1 MIMRDESICHILDTY
16 NPTTSVVE
24 KPSSSRRRKPKAM
37 YLKALWW
44 ASRGPQ
50 SLTTLRADQ
59 WRPLALGFRHF
70 RESHSR
76 NVQRPWS
83 ESIEAMTASFN
94 FLAIFAIVSYHHTQ
108 VIMFWNMYRG
118 TSSDT
123 TNAEE
128 LKNYTSSA
136 GERWLAFK
144 QLMNECTNRV
154 HIFQMF
160 EALQHQN
167 YLI

>member
-1 MIMRDESICHILDTY
+1 M
-16 NPTTSVVE
+16 SVVE
-24 KPSSSRRRKPKAM
+24 EPKHECGWETQQTAKTESNVFKGSVVG
-37 YLKALWW
+37 LV
-44 ASRGPQ
+44 RPQ
-50 SLTTLRADQ
+50 SLTSLRGDQ